1 MAKKVLTLIKLQI
14 PGGQAN
20 PAPPVGPALGQHGVN
35 IMEFCKAFNAQTAQE
50 NGRITPVEITVFE
63 DRSFTFITK
72 TPPAAVLIKEALGLE
87 SGSGEPN
94 RDKVGRL
101 TQAQLRSIAE
111 TKMPDLNARDVE
123 QAMKVIAGT
132 ARSMGVETDASL
144 ASNTATGR
152 VSGSAAAS
160 GVLASS
166 DLLPAD
172 SSSAEDMAVE
182 TDA

>member
-50 NGRITPVEITVFE
+50 NGRIIPVEITVYE

-72 TPPAAVLIKEALGLE
+72 TPPAAVLIKEALNLE
-87 SGSGEPN
+87 KGSSEPN

-101 TQAQLRSIAE
+101 RKDQLRQIAE
-111 TKMPDLNARDVE
+111 TKMPDLNARDIE
-123 QAMKVIAGT
+123 AAMLVIAGT
-132 ARSMGVETDASL
+132 ARSMGVE
-144 ASNTATGR
+144 
-152 VSGSAAAS
+152 
-160 GVLASS
+160 
-166 DLLPAD
+166 
-172 SSSAEDMAVE
+172 VE
-182 TDA
+182 P